1 MNKEIR
7 KLIEAFL
14 KMLHKADVSCMA
26 VIGKDGDGCVSVIG
40 HSAEISG
47 GLANCFDAVKRGTAN
62 EGQEAIYNI
71 VLDVVAVSLSI
82 GELKQLLPPR
92 VDKLLK

>member
-1 MNKEIR
+1 MNKQIR
-7 KLIEAFL
+7 NLIEAFL
-14 KMLHKADVSCMA
+14 QMLRKNDVSCMS
-26 VIGKDGDGCVSVIG
+26 VIGKDGNGCVAIIG
-40 HSAEISG
+40 HSAEICS

-71 VLDVVAVSLSI
+71 VLDVVAVSLSV